1 MSISYLFGQDAFL
14 PEGLSTLDPDSLL
27 LLIAIAAIICD
38 SCNTNEER
46 KLLPARQSYD

>member
-1 MSISYLFGQDAFL
+1 MFISYLSGQDTFL
-14 PEGLSTLDPDSLL
+14 PEGLSTQDPDSLL
-27 LLIAIAAIICD
+27 LLIAIAAVIFD